1 MMKKKILF
9 GASFFVVAAVLLVA
23 CYEEMDV
30 KRSEK
35 SGFLTYEEEVTAA
48 REFYEAMKPSKTRA
62 KADLTTESG
71 MIANMEP
78 LWGKKFAYRR
88 KNKKIRTVEAVM
100 EGSKR
105 ITFMLPEVLEK
116 YKETGDPR
124 YKKSM
129 TRLVVETDAK
139 TGKKQAFTMTIV
151 PDLDYLERTD
161 FKPFYN
167 TYVQRDKHFSGLILF
182 HELDGFFA
190 NGWRYKDG
198 KITHSIEGTTFSQEE
213 IEQYKAQTRAIKEEC
228 GWVDYYQL
236 VEECKLLC
244 YKTEFTD
251 ANCEETEDCIRY
263 WEYVTSEWECKYVEV
278 PDGNNPPPGDH
289 RPPQNQSGDR
299 TDTAADCDKVSQI
312 KQDTNLEVALDTL
325 WEHASGANRDSPYA
339 DKEVGWIMDNLGNV
353 VYPETY
359 SAHSLKYNADDLE
372 GITIDKKVHTH
383 PNGFTPS
390 FNDIYSMCHD
400 FNRGRCSNEYLYMVV
415 STSGVV
421 AFSISNK
428 DAFKEFATSL
438 DCTVKVSIS
447 PTKDSLYIDK
457 AAYEAKEKDYNN
469 AILSGETSPNGYI
482 MKLINYFNAKGAGV
496 NVMYAARNSEDEAKV
511 PFEWEAK
518 KIVNNQLINKCSE

>member
-23 CYEEMDV
+23 CYEEMGV
-30 KRSEK
+30 KQSERSN
-35 SGFLTYEEEVTAA
+35 FQTYEEEVAAA
-48 REFYEAMKPSKTRA
+48 REFYEAMKPSKTRVT
-62 KADLTTESG
+62 ADLSTESG

-78 LWGKKFAYRR
+78 LWGKQFAYRR

-100 EGSKR
+100 ASKKR
-105 ITFMLPEVLEK
+105 ITFMLPEVREK
-116 YKETGDPR
+116 YKETKDLR
-124 YKKSM
+124 YKQSM
-129 TRLVVETDAK
+129 TRLVVQTDVET
-139 TGKKQAFTMTIV
+139 GEKQAFTMTIV
-151 PDLDYLERTD
+151 PDLDYLERTN

-167 TYVQRDKHFSGLILF
+167 TYVQRDEHFSGLILF

-198 KITHSIEGTTFSQEE
+198 KITHTIEGTTFSQEE
-213 IEQYKAQTRAIKEEC
+213 IEENKAQTRAIEKQC
-228 GWVDYYQL
+228 KWVDYYRE
-236 VEECKLLC
+236 VIECTEWC
-244 YKTEFTD
+244 YKAEF
-251 ANCEETEDCIRY
+251 AEKVCEETDCFDY
-263 WEYVTSEWECKYVEV
+263 LEYVTSKLECEYVEV

-289 RPPQNQSGDR
+289 RPPQNPGDR
-299 TDTAADCDKVSQI
+299 TDEAADCDKVSQI

-325 WEHASGANRDSPYA
+325 WEHAAGVNRDSPYYG
-339 DKEVGWIMDNLGNV
+339 KEVGWIMDNLGNV

-359 SAHSLKYNADDLE
+359 SAHSLKYNVDDLE

-415 STSGVV
+415 STFGVV
-421 AFSISNK
+421 AFSISNE
-428 DAFKEFATSL
+428 DAFKEFAASL
-438 DCTVKVSIS
+438 DCTVKASIS
-447 PTKDSLYIDK
+447 PTKDSLYIDST
-457 AAYEAKEKDYNN
+457 AYEAKKKDYNN
-469 AILSGETSPNGYI
+469 AILPGSTTPEGYI

-496 NVMYAARNSEDEAKV
+496 NVMYAARNWGDEVKV